1 MIYLNYRM
9 AMPYPN
15 HAVLGFMLIVYYID
29 WERMFFEL

>member
-15 HAVLGFMLIVYYID
+15 HAGFGFMLIVYYID